1 MGTKK
6 DFEDYIMSKL
16 TGLSPGDRK
25 TFVKRVKTRAPRLR
39 QRLGKRLSSDL
50 AFKNDTKPKATQNT
64 AAKKAF
70 FGVNTY
76 YTHNYCLSAGRKPKQ
91 AILTALLNHKENSD
105 IMLPVKPMPTEA
117 QSPTD

>member
-1 MGTKK
+1 MVGTKK

-50 AFKNDTKPKATQNT
+50 AFKNDTKPKVT
-64 AAKKAF
+64 
-70 FGVNTY
+70 
-76 YTHNYCLSAGRKPKQ
+76 
-91 AILTALLNHKENSD
+91 
-105 IMLPVKPMPTEA
+105 
-117 QSPTD
+117 